1 MIRVLLVDD
10 SAVVRRMF
18 ARILSQSADI
28 RIVGEAPDPYVA
40 RDLIVELRP
49 DVIVL
54 DIEMPRMD
62 GLTFLRKL
70 MQHLPMP
77 VVICSSLT
85 TKGGEIAMEAMQ
97 AGAVDVVCKP
107 GPEHT
112 LAEMAPLLVSAVHS
126 AAHARLRPGAAP
138 AVVRPSTLR
147 PKAAVAIAGSGSI
160 LAIGASTGGTV
171 AIEAILRSLPE
182 TTPATV
188 IVQHMP
194 AYMTPLFADRLN
206 RMSRMEAREAK
217 DGDALR
223 AGLALVAPGGKH
235 LLIEKTPQGLRAR
248 VKDGP
253 AVNGH
258 RPSVDVLF
266 ASVART
272 VGRAAVGVI
281 LTGMGKDGARGLRQM
296 RDAGARTL
304 AQDEASCVVYG
315 MPKAAVEASA
325 VDEVLDLSAMPDR
338 LTRLVA

>member
-1 MIRVLLVDD
+1 VIRALLVDD

-18 ARILSQSADI
+18 ARILEQSPDI
-28 RIVGEAPDPYVA
+28 KVVGEAPDPYVA
-40 RDLIVELRP
+40 RDLIVKLRP

-85 TKGGEIAMEAMQ
+85 TKGGEIAMEAMH
-97 AGAVDVVCKP
+97 AGAVEVICKP

-112 LAEMAPLLVSAVHS
+112 LAEMAPLLVAAVRS
-126 AAHARLRPGAAP
+126 AAHARLRPGAPPPVARP
-138 AVVRPSTLR
+138 ATLR
-147 PKAAVAIAGSGSI
+147 PRPHVAAAGSSSL

-171 AIEAILRSLPE
+171 AIEAILRTLPE
-182 TTPATV
+182 STPPTV

-206 RMSRMEAREAK
+206 RMSRLEAREAR

-223 AGLALVAPGGKH
+223 PGLALIAPGGKH
-235 LLIEKTPQGLRAR
+235 LLVEKTPQGLRAR
-248 VKDGP
+248 VKEGP

-258 RPSVDVLF
+258 RPSADVLF
-266 ASVART
+266 ASVARV

-281 LTGMGKDGARGLRQM
+281 LTGMGKDGARGLREM

-315 MPKAAVEASA
+315 MPKAAVEMNA

-338 LTRLVA
+338 LNRLVA